1 MRKYLILAAVLLLS
15 SVTTTVA
22 QDVRYNFAQG
32 EDFLKYK
39 TYKWVDLKG
48 ADQANELTQK
58 QIKQAIDTNL
68 ATKGLQ
74 KVLILD
80 AADLYLDIQ
89 TAVGTEKQFTSYNTG
104 WGYGPGWRGLVWIWW
119 RHGLN
124 DNHRVDVH
132 HICWGTWTSYV

>member
-1 MRKYLILAAVLLLS
+1 MRKYLILAAILLLV

-32 EDFLKYK
+32 EDFSKYK

-48 ADQANELTQK
+48 GDHANELTEK

-74 KVLILD
+74 KVD
-80 AADLYLDIQ
+80 SDRAGDFK
-89 TAVGTEKQFTSYNTG
+89 GR
-104 WGYGPGWRGLVWIWW
+104 RG
-119 RHGLN
+119 
-124 DNHRVDVH
+124 
-132 HICWGTWTSYV
+132 